1 MRCPG
6 IHGLVSCVN
15 SPVEES
21 HPNVLPSSVNAKT
34 CAATPG
40 AAASSCTASRP
51 ARRESK
57 STATSRIGLDEISPA
72 GMCTH
77 EATRVLASRGG
88 LILWWTLFTLP
99 ATVGVDIF
107 SSELKKKKPVMCS
120 YIIKVL
126 GHKAPFTPY
135 PVPVPGYR
143 VPRYTKSDRVRVE
156 NSGVTRARKRCNS
169 RLTGANERAA
179 LFASPTIWARPADA
193 HRSV

>member
-107 SSELKKKKPVMCS
+107 VWIKKKKTGDVLVYKSTGTQGSLPLGTQNPTELEWRTRGLPV
-120 YIIKVL
+120 
-126 GHKAPFTPY
+126 HA
-135 PVPVPGYR
+135 
-143 VPRYTKSDRVRVE
+143 
-156 NSGVTRARKRCNS
+156 N
-169 RLTGANERAA
+169 GATHA
-179 LFASPTIWARPADA
+179 
-193 HRSV
+193 